1 MEGFKT
7 TDLPDSDVALAFK
20 KLREKCAPQ
29 SAPSYISLNKLFMN
43 SELTVDEDPKIILT
57 ELITVDICM
66 NKCNIQGK
74 SDKTDTDI
82 IPLVIAKLPKAYKIE
97 VHQIEHNMVHNPGN
111 VNIKVLR
118 TKIRARYARI
128 NELTKNSKKKDEHAL
143 EAIIKLQ

>member
-1 MEGFKT
+1 MDGSSNAGRIAWSVVEGSKM
-7 TDLPDSDVALAFK
+7 TDLSDGDVDLAFK

-82 IPLVIAKLPKAYKIE
+82 ILQVIDKLPKAYKIK
-97 VHQIEHNMVHNPGN
+97 VHQIEHDMAHNPGN
-111 VNIKVLR
+111 MNIKVLC
-118 TKIRARYARI
+118 TEI
-128 NELTKNSKKKDEHAL
+128 
-143 EAIIKLQ
+143 